1 MIKFRIMIIRG
12 DYMQCKHIKVFG
24 IVQGVGFRYYTE
36 KIAKK
41 YNVVGTVQ
49 NISDYV
55 EIYAQSDE
63 ASLTSFINAIIEG
76 ASPASQVEDYEIE
89 EIETNESW
97 ENFSTI

>member
-1 MIKFRIMIIRG
+1 MTKFRIMIIRG

-36 KIAKK
+36 KIARK

-63 ASLTSFINAIIEG
+63 ESLTSFINAIIEG

-89 EIETNESW
+89 EIETNPSW
-97 ENFSTI
+97 KNFSTL

>member
-1 MIKFRIMIIRG
+1 MK
-12 DYMQCKHIKVFG
+12 CKHIKVFG

-36 KIAKK
+36 KIARK

-63 ASLTSFINAIIEG
+63 TSLTSFINAIIEG

-89 EIETNESW
+89 EIETNPSW
-97 ENFSTI
+97 KNFSTL

>member
-1 MIKFRIMIIRG
+1 
-12 DYMQCKHIKVFG
+12 MQCKHIKVFG

-36 KIAKK
+36 KIARK

-63 ASLTSFINAIIEG
+63 TSLTSFINAIIEG

-89 EIETNESW
+89 EIETNPSW
-97 ENFSTI
+97 KKFSTL

>member
-1 MIKFRIMIIRG
+1 
-12 DYMQCKHIKVFG
+12 MQCKHIKVFG

-36 KIAKK
+36 KIARK

-89 EIETNESW
+89 EIETNPSW
-97 ENFSTI
+97 KNFSTL

>member
-1 MIKFRIMIIRG
+1 
-12 DYMQCKHIKVFG
+12 MQCKHIKVFG

-36 KIAKK
+36 KIARK

-63 ASLTSFINAIIEG
+63 TSLTSFINAIIEG

-89 EIETNESW
+89 EIETNPSW
-97 ENFSTI
+97 KNFSTL

>member
-1 MIKFRIMIIRG
+1 
-12 DYMQCKHIKVFG
+12 MQCKHIKVFG

-36 KIAKK
+36 KIARK

-63 ASLTSFINAIIEG
+63 SSLTSFINAIIEG

>member
-1 MIKFRIMIIRG
+1 
-12 DYMQCKHIKVFG
+12 MQCKHIKVFG

-36 KIAKK
+36 KIARK

-89 EIETNESW
+89 EIETNPSW
-97 ENFSTI
+97 ENFSTL

>member
-1 MIKFRIMIIRG
+1 
-12 DYMQCKHIKVFG
+12 MQCKHIKVFG

>member
-1 MIKFRIMIIRG
+1 
-12 DYMQCKHIKVFG
+12 MQCKHIKVFG

-36 KIAKK
+36 KIARK

-63 ASLTSFINAIIEG
+63 SSLTSFINAIIEG

-89 EIETNESW
+89 EIETNPSW
-97 ENFSTI
+97 KKFSTL

>member
-1 MIKFRIMIIRG
+1 
-12 DYMQCKHIKVFG
+12 MQCKHIKVFG
-24 IVQGVGFRYYTE
+24 VVQGVGFRYYTE
-36 KIAKK
+36 KIARK

-63 ASLTSFINAIIEG
+63 TSLTSFINAIIEG

-89 EIETNESW
+89 EIETNPSW
-97 ENFSTI
+97 KNFSTL

>member
-1 MIKFRIMIIRG
+1 
-12 DYMQCKHIKVFG
+12 MQCKHIKVFG

-36 KIAKK
+36 KIARK

-63 ASLTSFINAIIEG
+63 SSLTSFINAIIEG

-89 EIETNESW
+89 EIETNPSW
-97 ENFSTI
+97 KNFSTL

>member
-1 MIKFRIMIIRG
+1 
-12 DYMQCKHIKVFG
+12 MQCKHIKVFG

-36 KIAKK
+36 KIARK

-89 EIETNESW
+89 EIETNPSW
-97 ENFSTI
+97 KKFSTL

>member
-1 MIKFRIMIIRG
+1 MTKFRIMIIRG
-12 DYMQCKHIKVFG
+12 DYMKCKHIKVFG

-36 KIAKK
+36 KIARK

-63 ASLTSFINAIIEG
+63 TSLTSFINAIIEG

-89 EIETNESW
+89 EIETNPSW
-97 ENFSTI
+97 KNFSTL